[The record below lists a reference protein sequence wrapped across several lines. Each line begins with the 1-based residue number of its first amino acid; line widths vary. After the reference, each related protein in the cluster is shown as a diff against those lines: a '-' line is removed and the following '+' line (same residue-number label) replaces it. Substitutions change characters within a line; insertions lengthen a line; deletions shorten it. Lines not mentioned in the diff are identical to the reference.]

1 MNRRALRRAAAAACL
16 AGAIVLAAPTHAD
29 ATEVAAWFVRPLTLP
44 FAWRAFEESNR
55 EGDPAE
61 AFARGQRI
69 MQLLPQWT
77 DGYAAFAYRYA
88 LAGSPPG
95 TAPALR
101 VQNAHERLDVAMA
114 WLESA
119 RPGSGRRE
127 IDLLQALAFLP
138 DVAVRQEPALGP
150 QLRDGRG
157 PAAIADDYMAIAEQ
171 KFPSAA
177 VREQRTFYGP
187 TLAGGLLAAG
197 DVAGARHVL
206 QTAIDRSREVR
217 DQPLATEWRARLV
230 EAERWLAGGHDVDLT
245 AVRADLR
252 MAPLLPFLR

>member
-1 MNRRALRRAAAAACL
+1 MTRRATRRAAAAACL
-16 AGAIVLAAPTHAD
+16 AGAIVLAAPTHDD
-29 ATEVAAWFVRPLTLP
+29 AVEVAAWFVRPATLP

-95 TAPALR
+95 TGAATR
-101 VQNAHERLDVAMA
+101 VQNAHERLDVAIA

-119 RPGSGRRE
+119 RPDAGRRE

-138 DVAVRQEPALGP
+138 DIAVRQEPELGP
-150 QLRDGRG
+150 RLRGGRG
-157 PAAIADDYMAIAEQ
+157 PAAIADHYMAIAEQ

-177 VREQRTFYGP
+177 AREQRTFFGP

-197 DVAGARHVL
+197 DVAGARRVL
-206 QTAIDRSREVR
+206 AAAIDRSRDVR
-217 DQPLATEWRARLV
+217 DQQLATEWRARLV
-230 EAERWLAGGHDVDLT
+230 EVERWLAGDRDVDLT
-245 AVRADLR
+245 AVREDLR